1 VVTVFKSKNKFKKNK
16 KGNFM
21 SKKEKHIESK
31 IDNTKKEKDN
41 NEGNNVPKSNKLS
54 DHSKKEEME
63 LAIPSV
69 PEPPKKE
76 DRLSIDSPDLAPD
89 VLARIKKVESPDMR
103 VVLVNC
109 ERCKAVIPIPI
120 PKRVVL
126 ESKIPIVPIS
136 FVHNNLESKDK
147 HCITIHLDHDFDIRR
162 QRLSDVVISLD

>member
-1 VVTVFKSKNKFKKNK
+1 MSKKDKHIKSKIDDIEVEKDNK
-16 KGNFM
+16 KGKTL
-21 SKKEKHIESK
+21 SKSK
-31 IDNTKKEKDN
+31 
-41 NEGNNVPKSNKLS
+41 KLS
-54 DHSKKEEME
+54 DNSIQKDNE
-63 LAIPSV
+63 LAIPSI

-76 DRLSIDSPDLAPD
+76 NRLSINSPDLTPD

-126 ESKIPIVPIS
+126 ESELPIVPIS
-136 FVHNNLESKDK
+136 FVHQNLESKDK
-147 HCITIHLDHDFDIRR
+147 HCITIHLDHDFDVRR